1 MSARLLN
8 APLLLL
14 LWQVVPLEVQR
25 TPLGRVRLGLGGG
38 AGMFAFVSRVSCD
51 GRPYT
56 EAREYHTLGGGAEVW
71 ASDRVRVS
79 GAAGMVTDE
88 TNERAGFFGAV
99 HGALEGKHVGA
110 GLGVGSAGGQAGSWH
125 PSASLRVGPLD
136 RLHFR
141 ADFGTP
147 GLAMSVTGLPRVGL
161 GYNQGRLGGK
171 KLFGGLA
178 TTPIPEH
185 KQRVGP
191 FLELSVPLGHSRSN
205 AYLSLFGFVGGI
217 AESHA
222 IGSVGAGLFFQP

>member
-14 LWQVVPLEVQR
+14 LWQVAPLEVQR
-25 TPLGRVRLGLGGG
+25 TPLGRFRLGLGAG
-38 AGMFAFVSRVSCD
+38 AGMFAFVSRMSCD

-56 EAREYHTLGGGAEVW
+56 EVRDYHTLGGAAEVW
-71 ASDRVRVS
+71 ASDRVRMS

-88 TNERAGFFGAV
+88 THERDGAFGAV
-99 HGALEGKHVGA
+99 HGAVEGRHVGA
-110 GLGVGSAGGQAGSWH
+110 GLGVGSAGGRSRSWH
-125 PSASLRVGPLD
+125 PSASFRLGPLD

-141 ADFGTP
+141 AEYGTP
-147 GLAMSVTGLPRVGL
+147 GLAMPVTGLPRVGL
-161 GYNQGRLGGK
+161 GYNQGRQGGK
-171 KLFGGLA
+171 QLFAGLA

-191 FLELSVPLGHSRSN
+191 FLEMSIPLGHSRSN
-205 AYLSLFGFVGGI
+205 TYLSLFGFVGGI

-222 IGSVGAGLFFQP
+222 IGSVSAGLFIQP